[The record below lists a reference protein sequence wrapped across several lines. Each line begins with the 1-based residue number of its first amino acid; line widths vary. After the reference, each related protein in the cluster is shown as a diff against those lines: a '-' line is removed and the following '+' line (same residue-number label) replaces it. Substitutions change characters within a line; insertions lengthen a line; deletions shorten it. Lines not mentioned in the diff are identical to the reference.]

1 MQKYTVQPTG
11 IWGTINRI
19 LAVDPKR
26 SSGVPLNPQF
36 RNPPPASN
44 DPNAYDDPVTLPAA
58 DIAEN
63 PYWKRDNRRRYP
75 QLSTVTQG
83 DVVALLSV
91 GSKAAPKDDVLQLGD
106 AGKKQLVEV
115 KEQGSSGGIAVFLAK
130 DASVGKSVLGAGG
143 LPPKPPT
150 TYGAKPYNLH
160 ADQSYENE

>member
-1 MQKYTVQPTG
+1 M
-11 IWGTINRI
+11 
-19 LAVDPKR
+19 
-26 SSGVPLNPQF
+26 PLNPHF
-36 RNPPPASN
+36 LNPPPASN

-75 QLSTVTQG
+75 QTHAVTQG

-91 GSKAAPKDDVLQLGD
+91 GSKANPKDEVLQLGD

-115 KEQGSSGGIAVFLAK
+115 KEQGNTGGIAVFLQK
-130 DASVGKSVLGAGG
+130 ETGLGKSVLSADG

-150 TYGAKPYNLH
+150 TYGAKPYRL
-160 ADQSYENE
+160 AMDQSYENE